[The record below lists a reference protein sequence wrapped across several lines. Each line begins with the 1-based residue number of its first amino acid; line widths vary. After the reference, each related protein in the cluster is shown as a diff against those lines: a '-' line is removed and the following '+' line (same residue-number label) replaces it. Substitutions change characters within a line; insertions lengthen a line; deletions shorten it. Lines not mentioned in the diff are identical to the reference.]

1 MRKPLVR
8 VELRERGK
16 SKEDKDKAFRQLLS
30 TFKRRVNEAGILTTY
45 KQKQYYESPSEKRK
59 RKKKEAEIESHKDKL
74 RSYFSR

>member
-8 VELRERGK
+8 VELRERGR
-16 SKEDKDKAFRQLLS
+16 SQDDKDKAFRQLLS

-59 RKKKEAEIESHKDKL
+59 RKRKEAEIESHKDKL
-74 RSYFSR
+74 RNYFSR